1 MEKMKLVGGTLTG
14 REGEGEGEEEE
25 KEREVEGSQ
34 E

>member
-14 REGEGEGEEEE
+14 REGEGEEEE